1 MLPAHM
7 RVNDPAPAPAP
18 GQGPDKPEDQPP
30 IINPQPSAGLAAMS
44 KGTPCITDRCG
55 GTAKGGHR
63 YCPACLTAILSG
75 PPSPPPIR
83 ESGVRYTIT
92 RKKRGTS

>member
-1 MLPAHM
+1 
-7 RVNDPAPAPAP
+7 
-18 GQGPDKPEDQPP
+18 
-30 IINPQPSAGLAAMS
+30 MS

-83 ESGVRYTIT
+83 ESDVRYTIT